1 MKLLELTG
9 NRTQTAQNSN
19 VKMNVNSLGLFQNWL
34 LSEITSPGSPEMK
47 QKQVTQS

>member
-34 LSEITSPGSPEMK
+34 LSEITSPRQPGDETKTSDA
-47 QKQVTQS
+47 